1 MEDEKIVFTKLGT
14 VKTNVFEHS
23 KDEFFQLMYNAI
35 TEDVVNNSV
44 NYNKEDNCYEI
55 VYDSTPYKVIDGKDI
70 LRKDSSNQELVH
82 FIEMLVNHTK
92 RKENFLGIT
101 KGEKEK
107 TKETEQEF
115 IARCKQGIFN
125 DNYDKK
131 RYIEYLNKKLND
143 KDEYKEELLD
153 RPKLYKLLTYIS
165 LVIGFI
171 GMCGPILLLILAS
184 RIGVPF
190 AIALATLGIIPFAA
204 WNFILSGKALDDT
217 DWAKKFRIRTDTMN
231 VTLLGRIVGK
241 TISRRKYKKL
251 IKAVKSSMEKEPKTT
266 KVVEQ
271 TNTVSE
277 ESVQKE
283 TGVHKTIKEVSQEF
297 RKVNNIVNQVKSELK
312 KKEYSNELL
321 GLLDDYK
328 AKTKL
333 LGENG
338 DYLGLYKI
346 VIDNLFSLTYRVN
359 ETLKEEEQEKKNKEE
374 FGNMFDEVERVES
387 RSSNK

>member
-1 MEDEKIVFTKLGT
+1 
-14 VKTNVFEHS
+14 
-23 KDEFFQLMYNAI
+23 
-35 TEDVVNNSV
+35 
-44 NYNKEDNCYEI
+44 
-55 VYDSTPYKVIDGKDI
+55 
-70 LRKDSSNQELVH
+70 
-82 FIEMLVNHTK
+82 
-92 RKENFLGIT
+92 
-101 KGEKEK
+101 
-107 TKETEQEF
+107 
-115 IARCKQGIFN
+115 
-125 DNYDKK
+125 
-131 RYIEYLNKKLND
+131 
-143 KDEYKEELLD
+143 
-153 RPKLYKLLTYIS
+153 
-165 LVIGFI
+165 
-171 GMCGPILLLILAS
+171 
-184 RIGVPF
+184 
-190 AIALATLGIIPFAA
+190 
-204 WNFILSGKALDDT
+204 
-217 DWAKKFRIRTDTMN
+217 
-231 VTLLGRIVGK
+231 
-241 TISRRKYKKL
+241 
-251 IKAVKSSMEKEPKTT
+251 MEKEPKTT

-312 KKEYSNELL
+312 KTEYSNELL